1 MSLQALI
8 ETSRIRDLDRAGYER
23 LEQAR
28 QRQREYD
35 REIERQVANKAVNHE
50 LLARTCSL

>member
-8 ETSRIRDLDRAGYER
+8 ETSRIRNLDSAGYQR

-35 REIERQVANKAVNHE
+35 REIEKQVAKKAVNHE